1 MKAPAVTE
9 VTARPE
15 GLTVQWADG
24 TRGEF
29 AAIWLRDN
37 LPEDRDH
44 HSGQRLNDVAD
55 LPRDSRIRSS
65 SVAGTDLRV
74 AWRDESQLTT
84 FALHWLYECAT
95 GLPGRPEFHP
105 RRWLQGA
112 TLDAKR
118 DFAVLSWPVI
128 QSDARAR
135 LDWLTRLLQDGLA
148 FLSKVPSVEGAILE
162 AMALVGRVAE
172 TNYGRLFDV
181 RTVAQPENL
190 AFSDLG
196 LGLHADNPYR
206 EPVPGFQALHTLVA
220 APDGGDSLFADGFAL
235 AAQLQANDPDSFAL
249 LTRTP
254 VPFRYRGTGADL
266 YAERPLI
273 ELSCTGAI
281 AAIAYNNRSIQPLRL
296 PAAECTA
303 FYAAYRRF
311 AELLRDPRFQ
321 LSTRLGNGDLA
332 IFDNRRVLHGRTG
345 FASVKHP
352 RHLQGCYLTRDSVC
366 SEAALLR
373 AALAA
378 EP

>member
-1 MKAPAVTE
+1 MRTPAVAE
-9 VTARPE
+9 VAAWPQL
-15 GLTVQWADG
+15 LTVKWADG
-24 TRGEF
+24 ITGEF

-37 LPEDRDH
+37 LPEERDH
-44 HSGQRLNDVAD
+44 HSGQRLIDVAD
-55 LPRDSRIRSS
+55 LPRDPRIRSS
-65 SVAGTDLRV
+65 SVAGTDLSL
-74 AWRDESQLTT
+74 AWQDAAQVTT
-84 FALHWLYECAT
+84 FPLAWLYECAT
-95 GLPGRPEFHP
+95 HLPGRPEFHP
-105 RRWLQGA
+105 RRWLHGA
-112 TLDAKR
+112 TLNAKR
-118 DFAVLSWPVI
+118 DFAMLSWPAM

-148 FLSKVPSVEGAILE
+148 FVRAVPCVEGAILE

-172 TNYGRLFDV
+172 TNYGLLFDV

-220 APDGGDSLFADGFAL
+220 APSGGDSLFADGFAL
-235 AAQLQANDPDSFAL
+235 AAQLQESDPEAFAL

-254 VPFRYRGTGADL
+254 LPFRYRGTGADL

-296 PAAECTA
+296 PAAECA
-303 FYAAYRRF
+303 SFYAAYRRF
-311 AELLRDPRFQ
+311 AQLLREPRFQ
-321 LSTRLGNGDLA
+321 LSTRLENGDLA
-332 IFDNRRVLHGRTG
+332 VFDNRRVLHGRTG
-345 FASVKHP
+345 FASLKHS

-373 AALAA
+373 TALA
-378 EP
+378 